1 MIKVWFKKL
10 IVATSVCTFIWILYN
25 LAVEYTVCGPEPYSF
40 LSEHCFAD
48 TRTHSYKYLINEE
61 DICKPF
67 PDKIFLLIIVPSR
80 TSEFEERQAVRETW
94 GSLAVHNKEIRLV
107 FMLGYRPEM
116 YNHGLKTE
124 SEKHHD
130 IIQEDFY
137 DSYRNLSIKSEAILR
152 FAQTFCS
159 GVKYILKVDVDVLMD
174 LPALI
179 KYLRERNETNM
190 IMGNVFSFS
199 RPYRNKR
206 SKWYLDKISYPLT
219 YLPQYVSGASYV
231 VSGDAANKLLSVALS
246 TKIYFL
252 EDVFITGIVRTR
264 AAVKLIHNRKFIVY
278 RKSFVDICWFENKIS
293 GHPYTKE
300 QMRDM
305 WSEQVQNKTCT
316 WTLRFFYMLYDIL
329 FCR

>member
-1 MIKVWFKKL
+1 MI
-10 IVATSVCTFIWILYN
+10 
-25 LAVEYTVCGPEPYSF
+25 
-40 LSEHCFAD
+40 
-48 TRTHSYKYLINEE
+48 
-61 DICKPF
+61 
-67 PDKIFLLIIVPSR
+67 PSR
-80 TSEFEERQAVRETW
+80 TSEFEERQAVRQTW

-116 YNHGLKTE
+116 HNRGLKTE

-159 GVKYILKVDVDVLMD
+159 GVKYILKVDVDVFMD

-179 KYLRERNETNM
+179 KELRERNETNM
-190 IMGNVFSFS
+190 IMGYVFSFP

-219 YLPQYVSGASYV
+219 YLPQYVCGASYV
-231 VSGDAANKLLSVALS
+231 VSGDAASKLLSVALS

-252 EDVFITGIVRTR
+252 EDVFITGVVRTR
-264 AAVKLIHNRKFIVY
+264 AAVKLIQNRGFFVY
-278 RKSFVDICWFENKIS
+278 QSPFVDICWFENKII
-293 GHPYTKE
+293 GHSYTKE
-300 QMRDM
+300 QMLEI
-305 WSEQVQNKTCT
+305 WSQKLQNKTCT
-316 WTLRFFYMLYDIL
+316 TSIRVFYMLHDRL
-329 FCR
+329 ALW